1 MGCGCKGSGYVPPQ
15 SGTRRAAR
23 VKAQRERPVTDM
35 SAPGYYHTAP
45 TYSGPQP
52 KRKRET

>member
-1 MGCGCKGSGYVPPQ
+1 MGCGCKGSGYVPPDNA
-15 SGTRRAAR
+15 RRQARTKAA
-23 VKAQRERPVTDM
+23 RERPITDM

-52 KRKRET
+52 KRKKA